1 MTNLDILI
9 AAIKQRKPV
18 SFTYNKPGKIS
29 GVRIGNPHAVFI
41 FTSKSGEKSTK
52 IHIVQTDG
60 VSDSKDEKPFP
71 DFRMFN
77 IEELDS
83 LILLEE
89 SLSFEPYYEKYNP
102 EWDGYKDVMAK
113 V

>member
-9 AAIKQRKPV
+9 KAIKSRMPV
-18 SFTYNKPGKIS
+18 SFEYNKPGKIS
-29 GVRIGNPHAVFI
+29 GQRIGNPHAVFI
-41 FTSKSGEKSTK
+41 FTSKAGEQSTK
-52 IHIVQTDG
+52 IHIVQTGG

-77 IEELDS
+77 IEDLS
-83 LILLEE
+83 QLSILEDTSE
-89 SLSFEPYYEKYNP
+89 FQPYYEKYNP
-102 EWDGYKDVMAK
+102 EWEGYKDVIEK